1 MFTFIPFDIDK
12 WKCLFLVDFWGKSM
26 AFLGEHITDIYITE
40 TGTTELENLS
50 HNIIDIFIIET

>member
-1 MFTFIPFDIDK
+1 MGEIILISGAVSRT
-12 WKCLFLVDFWGKSM
+12 
-26 AFLGEHITDIYITE
+26 GEHITDIHITE